1 MKDNFFKSWKTTLL
15 GLTILVLFV
24 YSVLSEGKGFE
35 IADVANLIPI
45 LSALGF
51 IISKDA
57 TTSHS
62 RGSKGADGDIDGPD
76 PKKEE
81 K

>member
-15 GLTILVLFV
+15 GLTILALFV
-24 YSVLSEGKGFE
+24 YSILSAGKEFE
-35 IADVANLIPI
+35 ISDAANLIPL

-51 IISKDA
+51 IFTKDA

-62 RGSKGADGDIDGPD
+62 RGSKGTDGDIDGPD